1 MLRMDY
7 SKSVQQIPGIIK
19 RILLGEQTKFP
30 EFGDLRCN
38 RVIFILV
45 DSLGYNLFTHYLWEL
60 NKRGSTV
67 KIYSVFPSTTAAAIT
82 SIYTGLSP
90 KEHGILEWYMYYEE
104 FGDIIKTLP
113 LSTRD
118 GNVND
123 ELIKKGL
130 ATDSIFKLPSL
141 TSYLKKMELKSYAFI
156 SEKYAFSSYSRHMFA
171 GAKIVP
177 YKSHIHGFQLMK
189 KVDDYNLAMIYI
201 DTVDI
206 LSHKYGPSSPQ
217 VYLEIMRIKRE
228 IKEITE
234 NVKDAVIILTSD
246 HGHLDLKSV
255 KIIGDLICSKKILPG
270 GSPRDVFLYC
280 DTPPDINDGFLLS
293 KDDVLKNQLIGS
305 GKTHPHLDE
314 RLPNYILL
322 APENEGIWFEKIE
335 MCGAHGGISKIEMEV
350 PLFLAEL

>member
-1 MLRMDY
+1 MHRIDY
-7 SKSVQQIPGIIK
+7 GKSVQQIPGIIK
-19 RILLGEQTKFP
+19 RILLGEQTRFP

-45 DSLGYNLFTHYLWEL
+45 DSLGYNLFTHYLWEM
-60 NKRGSTV
+60 NKRGSTM

-104 FGDIIKTLP
+104 FGNIIKTLP

-118 GNVND
+118 GDVND

-130 ATDSIFKLPSL
+130 ATDSIFKLPAL
-141 TSYLKKMELKSYAFI
+141 TSYLKEKDLNSYAFV

-171 GAKIVP
+171 SAKIVP
-177 YKSHIHGFQLMK
+177 YKSYIDGFQLLK
-189 KVDDYNLAMIYI
+189 SVDDYNLAIIYI

-206 LSHKYGPSSPQ
+206 LSHKYAPSSTQ

-228 IKEITE
+228 IQKKMED
-234 NVKDAVIILTSD
+234 VKDTVIILTAD
-246 HGHLDLKSV
+246 HGHVDLRRV
-255 KIIGDLICSKKILPG
+255 KIRKELLCNENILPG

-280 DTPPDINDGFLLS
+280 DTPPYIDDGILLS
-293 KDDVLKNQLIGS
+293 REEVLKNGLIGE
-305 GKTHPHLDE
+305 GKEHPHLNE

-322 APENEGIWFEKIE
+322 ATKNEGIWFEKIE
-335 MCGAHGGISKIEMEV
+335 MRGAHGGLSRTEIEV
-350 PLFLAEL
+350 PLFIAEL